1 MKKAVIIYH
10 SQTGITKKY
19 AEEIGAYLKQKEL
32 EVSILPIRDYKDGII
47 GDADYLL
54 LGCWTSGLMIF
65 LQHPEKVWKE
75 FAQQLPVGIQSK
87 TALFTTYKILT
98 GSMFGKMRT
107 QLKGRIDHCP
117 TEIKSR
123 DGMLSGKDK
132 IVLDH
137 FINE

>member
-19 AEEIGAYLKQKEL
+19 AEEISAYLKQKGL
-32 EVSILPIRDYKDGII
+32 EISILPIRDYKDGII

-54 LGCWTSGLMIF
+54 LGCWTSGLMVF

-75 FAQQLPVGIQSK
+75 FALKLPAGIKTK

-98 GSMFGKMRT
+98 GSMFANMRK

-117 TEIKSR
+117 TELKSR
-123 DGMLSGKDK
+123 DGRLSEKDRM
-132 IVLDH
+132 ILDEW
-137 FINE
+137 IEN